1 MQRHRYN
8 LYKKA
13 AELGTSKAHMALGNI
28 YHVGGDQKKAKFH
41 YESADMAG
49 HKIARFNLE
58 DWRLCLV

>member
-28 YHVGGDQKKAKFH
+28 YHVGGDKKKAKFH
-41 YESADMAG
+41 YEAAAMV
-49 HKIARFNLE
+49 
-58 DWRLCLV
+58 RLG